1 MAIPDDLENKRK
13 KLVQRFA
20 ELADEQAQL
29 TRDSD
34 SLHPDWVGQQRNR
47 ITAEQVRVRNELV
60 LIFEVELEAELEA
73 AAIVAGGSN

>member
-60 LIFEVELEAELEA
+60 FDQEHPPASV
-73 AAIVAGGSN
+73 